1 MAERI
6 AEDGAGGRGSLRRAA
21 ATDDSAARHHNQ
33 PLPTQ
38 HARREARL
46 AAGTLRRHVRCGED
60 DQDATEERA
69 ERPEQNREASAEAVK
84 IRLRLL
90 NS

>member
-6 AEDGAGGRGSLRRAA
+6 AEDGAGGCGSHRRAA
-21 ATDDSAARHHNQ
+21 ATDDSAARQHNQ

-46 AAGTLRRHVRCGED
+46 AAGAIRRHVRCGED
-60 DQDATEERA
+60 DQDATEERT
-69 ERPEQNREASAEAVK
+69 EQNGEVSAEAVK
-84 IRLRLL
+84 TRLRLL

>member
-6 AEDGAGGRGSLRRAA
+6 AEDGAGGRGSHRRAA

-60 DQDATEERA
+60 DQDATEERT
-69 ERPEQNREASAEAVK
+69 EQNGEVSAEAVK

>member
-6 AEDGAGGRGSLRRAA
+6 AEDGAGGRGSHRRAA
-21 ATDDSAARHHNQ
+21 ATDYSAARHHNQ

-46 AAGTLRRHVRCGED
+46 AAGAIRRHVRCGED
-60 DQDATEERA
+60 DQDATEERT
-69 ERPEQNREASAEAVK
+69 EQNGEVSAEVVK

>member
-6 AEDGAGGRGSLRRAA
+6 AEDGAGGRGSHRRAA
-21 ATDDSAARHHNQ
+21 ATDYSAARHHYQ

-38 HARREARL
+38 HARLEARL
-46 AAGTLRRHVRCGED
+46 AAGALRRHVRCGED
-60 DQDATEERA
+60 DQDATEERT
-69 ERPEQNREASAEAVK
+69 EQNGEVSAEAVK
-84 IRLRLL
+84 TRLRLL

>member
-1 MAERI
+1 MAEHI
-6 AEDGAGGRGSLRRAA
+6 AEDGAGGRGSHRRAA
-21 ATDDSAARHHNQ
+21 ATDYSAARHHNQ

-46 AAGTLRRHVRCGED
+46 AAGAIRRHVRCGED
-60 DQDATEERA
+60 DQDATEERT
-69 ERPEQNREASAEAVK
+69 EQNGEASAEVVK
-84 IRLRLL
+84 TQLRLL

>member
-6 AEDGAGGRGSLRRAA
+6 AEDGAGGRGSHRRAA
-21 ATDDSAARHHNQ
+21 ATDDSAARQHNQ

-38 HARREARL
+38 HARLEARL
-46 AAGTLRRHVRCGED
+46 AAGALRRHVRCGED
-60 DQDATEERA
+60 DKDATEERT
-69 ERPEQNREASAEAVK
+69 EQNGEVSAEAVK

>member
-6 AEDGAGGRGSLRRAA
+6 AEDGAGGRGSHRRAA
-21 ATDDSAARHHNQ
+21 ATDDSATRHHNQ

-46 AAGTLRRHVRCGED
+46 AAGTIRRYVRCGED
-60 DQDATEERA
+60 DQDATEERT
-69 ERPEQNREASAEAVK
+69 EQNGEVSAEAVK